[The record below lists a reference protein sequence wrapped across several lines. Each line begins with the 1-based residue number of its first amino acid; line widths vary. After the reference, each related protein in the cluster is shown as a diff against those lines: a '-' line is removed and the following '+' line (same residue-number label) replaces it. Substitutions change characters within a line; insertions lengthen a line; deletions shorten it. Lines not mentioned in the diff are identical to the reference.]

1 MTLKGDAEFKRK
13 LTRGLKNDIRNL
25 VNFYTSSQKSGTL
38 HYDWLLFSKAY
49 KELDEEV
56 HRSYVSRH

>member
-13 LTRGLKNDIRNL
+13 LTRGLKNNIRNL
-25 VNFYTSSQKSGTL
+25 VNCYASSQKSENF

-56 HRSYVSRH
+56 HRSYVS

>member
-13 LTRGLKNDIRNL
+13 LTRGLKNNIRNL
-25 VNFYTSSQKSGTL
+25 VNSYASSQKSENF

-56 HRSYVSRH
+56 HRSYVS